1 MANQVFPTEREQ
13 PVKVAEL
20 LQDITHDVRRIAVD
34 EIELARGKMTGYL
47 EELVLKAAGAIV
59 GACVALIGLGLLCL
73 TVVAALE
80 PVIHPLW
87 LRLLIMAVVYLAL
100 GGAAA
105 YLFVKRL
112 MALHGPNLEHEKEE
126 IGETVDSVKK
136 GLAH

>member
-1 MANQVFPTEREQ
+1 MANQTYPNERE
-13 PVKVAEL
+13 PVRVAEI
-20 LQDITHDVRRIAVD
+20 LQDIGHDVRRIAVD

-47 EELVLKAAGAIV
+47 EELVLKAAGSII

-73 TVVAALE
+73 TAVAALE

-87 LRLLIMAVVYLAL
+87 LRLLIMAVIYLAV

-105 YLFVKRL
+105 YLFAKRL
-112 MALHGPNLEHEKEE
+112 AALHGPNLEHESGEV
-126 IGETVDSVKK
+126 GETVEAVKK